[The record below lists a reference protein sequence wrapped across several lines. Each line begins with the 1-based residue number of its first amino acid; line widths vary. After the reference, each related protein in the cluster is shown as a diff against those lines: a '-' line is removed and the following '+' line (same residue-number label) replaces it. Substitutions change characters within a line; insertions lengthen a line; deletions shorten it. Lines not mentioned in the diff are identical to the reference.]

1 MAITISGSN
10 GVTTPSGYVLNK
22 EGGAY
27 ANFGA
32 AMNDS
37 TNVHIMQNVT
47 GGRQVPI
54 YREFTTSR
62 GINVSTS
69 NNTWTHD
76 FTGHYHVSIS
86 FRQASGGDI
95 WNQFAV
101 TKDGS
106 SNAAGVSA
114 RMGSEN
120 SHTELISFTYQVDST
135 SSNYQLRG
143 WSLGNTYAGGTPSG
157 NPEWNGDT
165 KVGLYTG
172 RGGSYVGWC
181 YNIIVFRIGDI

>member
-1 MAITISGSN
+1 MAITISGTN
-10 GVTTPSGYVLNK
+10 GVTTPSGYVVNK
-22 EGGAY
+22 NGGAY

-37 TNVHIMQNVT
+37 TSVRIMANQT
-47 GGRQVPI
+47 YGLQVPI
-54 YREFTTSR
+54 YREFSPSR

-69 NNTWTHD
+69 NNNWTHD
-76 FTGHYHVSIS
+76 MTGHYHCSIS

-101 TKDGS
+101 TKGGT

-120 SHTELISFTYQVDST
+120 AHTELVSFTYQVDST
-135 SSNYQLRG
+135 SATYQLQG
-143 WSLGNTYAGGTPSG
+143 WSLGDTYAGGGPSG
-157 NPEWNGDT
+157 NPLWRGDST
-165 KVGLYTG
+165 VGLYTG
-172 RGGSYVGWC
+172 YGGTYVGWC